1 MTPEEERQLD
11 AEADAYQAEAD
22 EQVLVDEARR
32 QAVDSDPRV
41 IALVDA
47 ARQAFVAHG
56 KHEIAEAFC
65 ALENA
70 QAPFRIGA
78 QPARPRKSPEQHI
91 GWWASVLTC
100 EPIGDPIDEMAQRVA
115 AQLRMAAKQLP
126 TASRFVFL
134 DVLAGEL
141 GRFADEVR
149 AETHDEG
156 EPR

>member
-22 EQVLVDEARR
+22 EIRLHEACR
-32 QAVDSDPRV
+32 
-41 IALVDA
+41 
-47 ARQAFVAHG
+47 
-56 KHEIAEAFC
+56 AEAD
-65 ALENA
+65 ALKARLNA
-70 QAPFRIGA
+70 VESMNPYERV
-78 QPARPRKSPEQHI
+78 RDCVER
-91 GWWASVLTC
+91 VLAYNMGPQVPSLITSHSHV
-100 EPIGDPIDEMAQRVA
+100 E
-115 AQLRMAAKQLP
+115 AQLIAASLNRASKVLP